1 MAQTALQIY
10 VDLMMTIRS
19 RLDVIESLS
28 NLSGN
33 DFSRAETAA
42 FHGRKIIEGIGFACL
57 VAIENGLKHVPRDAR
72 GQWNA
77 ETILKSLKSKSIPT
91 LPSPSI
97 IRKASISERET
108 DSVKAVI
115 EGVPERRISHDDL
128 IAIYQSMHR
137 WLHEINPYT
146 EPDRSAFYAKRGQS
160 LWDDLVRINRFV
172 EKHFISISGEG
183 FFCVLRDNMDGS
195 TKVMPLS
202 RQGSSLTA

>member
-10 VDLMMTIRS
+10 IALMMTIRS

-28 NLSGN
+28 NLRGN

-57 VAIENGLKHVPRDAR
+57 VAIENGLRHVPRDAR

-77 ETILKSLKSKSIPT
+77 ETILKSLKSKNIPT

-97 IRKASISERET
+97 IKNASISERET
-108 DSVKAVI
+108 DGLKAVI
-115 EGVPERRISHDDL
+115 EGIPERRISHDDL

-146 EPDRSAFYAKRGQS
+146 EPDRSAFYAKHGQS
-160 LWDDLVRINRFV
+160 LWDDLVRINQFI

-202 RQGSSLTA
+202 RQCSSLTA